1 MGPIGEDFIDADL
14 DLCLIYV
21 QGGATKRNPDM
32 DKSAVWAGSGCMAVS
47 PISGLRLVA
56 PLCMP
61 HMKAMNVLFHLLYGS
76 LFCSKGLQSDRP
88 KC

>member
-1 MGPIGEDFIDADL
+1 MVSGDICKTFLQGEGMAQIKMQV
-14 DLCLIYV
+14 V

-56 PLCMP
+56 ALCTG
-61 HMKAMNVLFHLLYGS
+61 YTES
-76 LFCSKGLQSDRP
+76 
-88 KC
+88 